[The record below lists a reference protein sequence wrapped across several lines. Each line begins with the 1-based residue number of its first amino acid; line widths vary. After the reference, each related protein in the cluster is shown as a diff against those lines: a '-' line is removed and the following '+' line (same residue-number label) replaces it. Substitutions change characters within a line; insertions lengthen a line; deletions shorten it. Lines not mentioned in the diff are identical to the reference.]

1 MVICLV
7 GLGYVGL
14 PLAVA
19 FSEKYNVVGFDKNI
33 SRIKELRKGHDHTG
47 EVLSDTQDWFT
58 DIFFTSDERDIK
70 KSDVY
75 IITVPTPLNANKEP
89 DLDMLKEA
97 TVTVSR
103 YLQKGNIVIYESTV
117 YPGTTDGICRELLE
131 EGSGL
136 VSGSDFHYCYS
147 PERTNPGDRVHSIKN
162 VTKLVSGCCEN
173 CVDKVASIYGDAVKV
188 GVFKTSSIKV
198 AEASKMIE
206 NTQRDVNI
214 ALMNEFSLIC
224 NAINVDTNEVVD
236 AASTKWNFSVYRPG
250 LVGGHC
256 ISIDPLYLSYQARQF
271 GVDAKLINLAR
282 SINDKFPNVIAEQTI
297 SLLKARYGSLLNR
310 RVLILG
316 ATFKENCP
324 DMRNSRVHDVC
335 MCFNGAGLTVEI
347 FDPVAGLEEMSK
359 FYRGF
364 KVHENLDSVSPVEAL
379 VICVNHKAFKLLG
392 DKKIRT
398 LLRKDGVFCDLKK
411 TFPDLISDFTL

>member
-1 MVICLV
+1 MTICLV

-19 FSEKYNVVGFDKNI
+19 FSEKYSVIGFDKNVQ
-33 SRIKELRKGHDHTG
+33 RIAELRLGVDHTG
-47 EVLSDTQDWFT
+47 EIASDNHHWLEK
-58 DIFFTSDERDIK
+58 ISFTSSESDIE

-75 IITVPTPLNANKEP
+75 IITVPTPLTADKEP
-89 DLDMLKEA
+89 DLSMLIEA
-97 TVTVSR
+97 TVMVSK
-103 YLQKGNIVIYESTV
+103 YLREGNIVIYESTV

-131 EGSGL
+131 VGSGL
-136 VSGSDFHYCYS
+136 VSGTDFHYCYS
-147 PERTNPGDRVHSIKN
+147 PERTNPGDAAHNIKN

-173 CVDKVASIYGDAVKV
+173 CVDQVASIYSDAVKV
-188 GVFKTSSIKV
+188 GVFKTKSIKV

-224 NAINVDTNEVVD
+224 NALSVDTNEVID

-256 ISIDPLYLSYQARQF
+256 ISIDPLYLSFQAKQY

-282 SINDKFPNVIAEQTI
+282 DINDEFPNVVAARTI
-297 SLLKARYGSLLNR
+297 SLVNERYGSLINR

-335 MCFNGAGLTVEI
+335 ESLRSAGLTVEI
-347 FDPVAGLEEMSK
+347 FDPIADLEELSK
-359 FYRGF
+359 FYHGYE
-364 KVHENLDSVSPVEAL
+364 VHESLESASPVEAL
-379 VICVNHKAFKLLG
+379 VMCVNHDVFKRLGSIKIKSLL
-392 DKKIRT
+392 KKG
-398 LLRKDGVFCDLKK
+398 GVFCDLKRA
-411 TFPDLISDFTL
+411 FPDSISDFTL

>member
-1 MVICLV
+1 MTICLV

-19 FSEKYNVVGFDKNI
+19 FSEKYSVVGFDKNVQ
-33 SRIKELRKGHDHTG
+33 RITELRSGHDHTG
-47 EVLSDTQDWFT
+47 EIAPDNDDWSQK
-58 DIFFTSDERDIK
+58 ISFTSDESDIE

-75 IITVPTPLNANKEP
+75 IITVPTPLTTDNEP
-89 DLDMLKEA
+89 DLSLLIEA
-97 TVTVSR
+97 TVMVSK

-117 YPGTTDGICRELLE
+117 YPGTTDGICRESLE
-131 EGSGL
+131 VGSGL
-136 VSGSDFHYCYS
+136 ISGIDFHYCYS
-147 PERTNPGDRVHSIKN
+147 PERTNPGDAAHNIKN

-173 CVDKVASIYGDAVKV
+173 CVDKVASIYSDAVKV
-188 GVFKTSSIKV
+188 GVFKTKSIKV

-224 NAINVDTNEVVD
+224 NAMNVDTNEVID

-256 ISIDPLYLSYQARQF
+256 ISIDPLYLSFQAKQY
-271 GVDAKLINLAR
+271 GVDARLINLAR
-282 SINDKFPNVIAEQTI
+282 GINDEFPNVVAARII
-297 SLLKARYGSLLNR
+297 SLVKDRYGSLINR

-324 DMRNSRVHDVC
+324 DMRNSRVQDICSSLNNV
-335 MCFNGAGLTVEI
+335 GLKVEI
-347 FDPVAGLEEMSK
+347 FDPVADLEELSK
-359 FYRGF
+359 FYQGYD
-364 KVHENLDSVSPVEAL
+364 VHGSLDSTSPVDAL
-379 VICVNHKAFKLLG
+379 VMCVNHNVFKSLGLGKIKALL
-392 DKKIRT
+392 K
-398 LLRKDGVFCDLKK
+398 KDGIFCDLKK
-411 TFPDLISDFTL
+411 AFPDSISDFTL

>member
-1 MVICLV
+1 
-7 GLGYVGL
+7 
-14 PLAVA
+14 VA
-19 FSEKYNVVGFDKNI
+19 FSEKYNVVGFDKNNA
-33 SRIKELRKGHDHTG
+33 RVRELRNGEDHTG
-47 EVLSDTQDWFT
+47 EVSPDSQERFKR
-58 DIFFTSDERDIK
+58 IFFTSDERDIK

-75 IITVPTPLNANKEP
+75 IITVPTPLNANQEP
-89 DLDMLKEA
+89 DLKMLKEA
-97 TVTVSR
+97 TVMVSR
-103 YLQKGNIVIYESTV
+103 YLQTGNIVIYESTV

-131 EGSGL
+131 VGSGL
-136 VSGSDFHYCYS
+136 ISGSDFHYCYS
-147 PERTNPGDRVHSIKN
+147 PERTNPGDRKHSIEN

-173 CVDKVASIYGDAVKV
+173 CTGQVASIYSDAVKV

-224 NAINVDTNEVVD
+224 NAIKVDTNEVVD

-256 ISIDPLYLSYQARQF
+256 ISIDPLYLSYKAKQE

-282 SINDKFPNVIAEQTI
+282 RINDEFPQVIAKKTI
-297 SLLKARYGSLLNR
+297 SLIEDRYGSLLNR

-335 MCFNGAGLTVEI
+335 MLLNAAGLKVEI
-347 FDPVAGLEEMSK
+347 FDPVAGLEELLR

-364 KVHENLDSVSPVEAL
+364 TVHENLDTVSPVDAL
-379 VICVNHKAFKLLG
+379 LICVNHIKFKNLGVEKIKLL
-392 DKKIRT
+392 
-398 LLRKDGVFCDLKK
+398 LRQDGVFCDLKK
-411 TFPDLISDFTL
+411 AFPDLTSDFTL